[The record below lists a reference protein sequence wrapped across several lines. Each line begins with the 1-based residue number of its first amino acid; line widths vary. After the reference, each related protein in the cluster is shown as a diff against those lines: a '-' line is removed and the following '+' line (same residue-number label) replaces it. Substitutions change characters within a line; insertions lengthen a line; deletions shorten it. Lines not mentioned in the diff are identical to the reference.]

1 MTVTI
6 EIAVDGT
13 DGLVAAQNAGADR
26 VELCASLLEGGITP
40 SMGMVRAAQDVAT
53 IPFFVMVRPRGGDFL
68 YSDIE
73 FAAMLHDVAALKA
86 MSIAGIVTGCLTA
99 EGTIDEIRMRALV
112 EAARPL
118 EVTHHRG
125 FDMTRNCEEAIE
137 ALVRCGVG
145 RVLTSGQHRL
155 AMDGLET
162 LARTVRA
169 ARGRIRVIACGGLNR
184 TNIAEVHRRTGAD
197 ELHFAAPQVIESGMR
212 FRNPT
217 VLMNRNNLDREFSLT
232 VTDEASVRAT
242 IAALREGQSAN
253 GSHPEAT
260 VTVSA
265 RP

>member
-40 SMGMVRAAQDVAT
+40 SLGMVRAAQEVAR

-73 FAAMLHDVAALKA
+73 FAAMLHDVVTLRE
-86 MSIAGIVTGCLTA
+86 MGVAGIVTGCLTA
-99 EGTIDEIRMRALV
+99 EGTIDETRMRTLV
-112 EAARPL
+112 DAARPL
-118 EVTHHRG
+118 PVTHHRG
-125 FDMTRNCEEAIE
+125 FDMTRSCEEAIE
-137 ALVRCGVG
+137 ALVRCGVQ
-145 RVLTSGQHRL
+145 RVLTSGQQKL
-155 AMDGLET
+155 AIDGLDT

-184 TNIAEVHRRTGAD
+184 TNIAEVHRRTAAD
-197 ELHFAAPQVIESGMR
+197 ELHFAAPRVIESGMR

-232 VTDEASVRAT
+232 VTDEAAVRAT
-242 IAALREGQSAN
+242 IG
-253 GSHPEAT
+253 
-260 VTVSA
+260 SA
-265 RP
+265 RDAEARALVG